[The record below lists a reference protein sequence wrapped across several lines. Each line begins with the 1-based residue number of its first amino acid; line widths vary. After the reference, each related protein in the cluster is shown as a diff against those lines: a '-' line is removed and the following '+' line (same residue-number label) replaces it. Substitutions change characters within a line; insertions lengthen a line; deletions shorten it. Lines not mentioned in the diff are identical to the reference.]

1 MARRRR
7 QEEDAV
13 AAGALGMAGCGA
25 CGMLLI
31 IPVVV
36 IALNIALLIWV
47 HKDAKSRGM
56 DNAPMWMLLVMCMS
70 VIGLI
75 LYLHARPVGVL
86 MGCRMCGNQRLQM
99 SVRCPHCGAG

>member
-1 MARRRR
+1 
-7 QEEDAV
+7 
-13 AAGALGMAGCGA
+13 MAGCGA
-25 CGMLLI
+25 CGMLLF

-36 IALNIALLIWV
+36 IALNVALLLWV

-56 DNAPMWMLLVMCMS
+56 ENIPMWLLLVFSMS

-86 MGCRMCGNQRLQM
+86 LGCRYCGNKRLQTSM
-99 SVRCPHCGAG
+99 RCPHCGAG

>member
-1 MARRRR
+1 
-7 QEEDAV
+7 
-13 AAGALGMAGCGA
+13 MAGCGA
-25 CGMLLI
+25 CGMLLF

-47 HKDAKSRGM
+47 AKDAKSRGM
-56 DNAPMWMLLVMCMS
+56 DNGPMWMLLVLCMS

-86 MGCRMCGNQRLQM
+86 MGCRNCGNQRLQM